1 MLYEWRDAKML
12 LILDALRIDHVKRFK
27 SLQKNS
33 QIAFYLNHRIE

>member
-27 SLQKNS
+27 SLQK
-33 QIAFYLNHRIE
+33 IILKLLFI